1 MIGSEKIRF
10 NRSKN
15 IESDFKLFCL
25 IFIKSII
32 TGIVIVRTIRAKYI
46 WLAEKNKRL
55 EADTD
60 KIW

>member
-15 IESDFKLFCL
+15 IESDLKLFCL

-32 TGIVIVRTIRAKYI
+32 TGIVIVRTISAKYI
-46 WLAEKNKRL
+46 
-55 EADTD
+55 
-60 KIW
+60 